1 MRTEAQHACIN
12 ASPTRPQTRRGTPCV
27 FPMPDWPFGSQ
38 RCSARR
44 GLQRLGQRRKAHHG
58 HGMQDTTLRPER
70 QAGRGGSGRSYLART
85 AMSTPRDLH
94 AGQAPNGGDDGVPQP
109 MQVSSRSHVHVPHH
123 RLGPGSHGA
132 FTEHSMSARVHGISR
147 PDLAAGRRMLPPE
160 YSPRPS
166 EHGFPTSIA
175 MDDMPT
181 VRRLLPSP
189 SPSPSPCAARWQ
201 P

>member
-1 MRTEAQHACIN
+1 VHKRVPN
-12 ASPTRPQTRRGTPCV
+12 ASTNPTRHPMCIPYAGLAFWLATVLREAGLAALGSASQSTP
-27 FPMPDWPFGSQ
+27 WSWH
-38 RCSARR
+38 ARYD
-44 GLQRLGQRRKAHHG
+44 
-58 HGMQDTTLRPER
+58 MRPER